1 MKRILYAFLL
11 LLMALPMSA
20 QEYTQLTNLPTVYI
34 ETVQKAAVT
43 DKKTFVNGKWIMVD
57 GEKTET
63 LTGMKIRCR
72 GNSTFNNAGAT
83 KKAYRVKFSDKVA
96 LLGDKGVADK
106 NWVLMANH
114 FDKSL
119 IRNALTTDIMGR
131 YCGMEFNPGARFVDV
146 VLNGEYI
153 GNYQITDHPDVES
166 GRLDITT
173 PGTDEEASE
182 GFFLEAD
189 GWKDHKYVTT
199 TLKSVPVRIHKPKD
213 GEVTSAQ
220 ADYVKSWLDRFETA
234 LFSKDYKDEDKGYRK
249 LVDSVS
255 LANLYLCTEMSAN
268 YDGFWSTYLYKRPND
283 QKMYF
288 GPLWDY
294 DIAYNNDTR
303 GNNTTQRMIVDINT
317 GVCRSW
323 FTRMWRDPWFRQL
336 ILRRYNEL
344 RQSGIEAFLL
354 HAVDSLG
361 ELNAQSAKLNF
372 DKYGINTKV
381 YNEVVM
387 RDTYA
392 EYITDLKTF
401 ITDHFTYL
409 DTEIP
414 TRAAASYEDEAREF
428 ELNINYFYRVQSVG
442 VKTFFD
448 VTNEALTE
456 GSLAYLW
463 SKDADRRTQQW
474 SIKKVGDAYQ
484 FINRASGLAL
494 NAPNGDLNTQLNLV
508 APNAEDEAQLW
519 NIVLAS
525 DEASYYNII
534 NKKYERTANV
544 SGGSADNGTKLI
556 CWESNEKNKTSTNR
570 QWIIQPDDFNSD
582 EVWDVGDITENL
594 QTEITKYEQL
604 SAGETVGTA
613 PGQVSKASMNKL
625 TSIINEAKGVID
637 AGKLNKNLMHTY
649 IYYMERAWAAVEES
663 RIVLDPINFD
673 AESNFHLFKTAD
685 GESKA
690 TAAADFAENNDTPW
704 GFYRYTA
711 ADGKYTKFTTFDTNN
726 SKAKAE
732 NGTAWY
738 TNVEYCFVTD
748 KGHIH
753 PLNSNGNQASPSI
766 VFKAPEDGIYFATIT
781 VARTKSG
788 KTNTMMIRSRYLG
801 DDLECGKDSFMFA
814 KAYGTADIDG
824 ANGQQPQTLDFYIRM
839 KQGQRFSFEIDA
851 ASDADGR
858 TDITDLA
865 VAACR
870 TEGNPFTMAEAKAY
884 ERFYDAIANEPINY
898 NAEGNYKLLST
909 VEGTV
914 TPAAAFAEN
923 NDTPWGFYRYT
934 SDDGKYTRFEKFDEG
949 NSNAKPGTYG
959 KAWYTNVEYCFIAE
973 KGNVHPLVSDGVQI
987 APSVVFTAPADGIY
1001 FATATV
1007 AREKDK
1013 QTNPLNLR
1021 SRFIGDDL
1029 ECGKDTF
1036 IFVKSYGTKDID
1048 EVDGKQPQTLDFFIR
1063 MKQGQR
1069 FSFEIDAES
1078 QSAARSNITNLAVA
1092 SCRDTDK
1099 PFTLEDAEAYPR
1111 FFDAAGEPEP
1121 VPINFDAEGNY
1132 HLFST
1137 AEGASTATA
1146 DASFAQNNDTP
1157 WGFYRYTPADGQYA
1171 KFTKFDTNNSK
1182 AKSANGTAWYT
1193 NEEYC
1198 FVTEKGNI
1206 HPLASGDKQAS
1217 PAIAFTA
1224 PADGIYFATMTVTRD
1239 KNNQTNTLYMRSRC
1253 LNNKFKCAQTS
1264 FAFEQAYGTAEVDG
1278 VDGKVPQTL
1287 DFFIKLKQGQTF
1299 TFEIDATS
1307 DSGARSNIN
1316 DLAVASC
1323 RDKDILFTE
1332 DEAKAYERYID
1343 ATEAVVNEYT
1353 LTYTVDGEV
1362 YKTAD
1367 LVAGATITPE
1377 DAPTKE
1383 GYSFSGWSEI
1393 PATMPAE
1400 DLTITG
1406 TFAIN
1411 QYSVKFLLDGQ
1422 AVYDQQQDYGSAITA
1437 PTVADKEGYTFSGW
1451 GEVLETV
1458 PARDVTFTG
1467 SYIVNKYKVSYYVGE
1482 QLWQEDEVEYG
1493 TDLTL
1498 RTFTPEDAARY
1509 SFAGWDGETFEKMPA
1524 KNLTYTAI
1532 LIDGIGNIVAGA
1544 SNVQTIFDGAGRKIS
1559 KLQRGMNILQ
1569 MKDGSVLKLI
1579 R

>member
-1 MKRILYAFLL
+1 MKRIIYVFLL

-57 GEKTET
+57 GEQTET

-354 HAVDSLG
+354 NAVDSLG
-361 ELNAQSAKLNF
+361 QLNAQSAKLNF

-392 EYITDLKTF
+392 EYITDLKNF

-428 ELNINYFYRVQSVG
+428 ELNINYFYRIQSVG
-442 VKTFFD
+442 VKTLFD

-525 DEASYYNII
+525 EEASYYNII
-534 NKKYERTANV
+534 NKKYTRTANV
-544 SGGSADNGTKLI
+544 SGGSADNGTALI
-556 CWESNEKNKTSTNR
+556 CWESNEKNTTSTNR

-625 TSIINEAKGVID
+625 TSIINEAKGIID

-649 IYYMERAWAAVEES
+649 IYYMERAWAAVEGS

-673 AESNFHLFKTAD
+673 AESNFHLFKTAE

-711 ADGKYTKFTTFDTNN
+711 DDGKYTKFTTFDINN
-726 SKAKAE
+726 SKAKKE

-738 TNVEYCFVTD
+738 TNEEYCFVTD

-865 VAACR
+865 VASCR

-934 SDDGKYTRFEKFDEG
+934 SDDGKYTKFEKFDDG
-949 NSNAKPGTYG
+949 NSNAKPSTYG

-1013 QTNPLNLR
+1013 QSNTLNLR

-1078 QSAARSNITNLAVA
+1078 DSGGRSNITNLAVA

-1157 WGFYRYTPADGQYA
+1157 WGYYRYTPADGQYA

-1206 HPLASGDKQAS
+1206 HPLNSNGTQAS

-1224 PADGIYFATMTVTRD
+1224 PADGIYFATMTITRD
-1239 KNNQTNTLYMRSRC
+1239 KNNQANTLYMRSRC

-1264 FAFEQAYGTAEVDG
+1264 FAFEQAYGTAEIDG
-1278 VDGKVPQTL
+1278 VDGKEPQTL

-1323 RDKDILFTE
+1323 RDKDIPFTE

-1377 DAPTKE
+1377 EAPSKE

-1406 TFAIN
+1406 TFA
-1411 QYSVKFLLDGQ
+1411 
-1422 AVYDQQQDYGSAITA
+1422 
-1437 PTVADKEGYTFSGW
+1437 
-1451 GEVLETV
+1451 
-1458 PARDVTFTG
+1458 
-1467 SYIVNKYKVSYYVGE
+1467 VNKYKVSYYVGD

-1493 TDLTL
+1493 ADLTL

-1544 SNVQTIFDGAGRKIS
+1544 SNVKTIFDGAGRKIS

>member
-1 MKRILYAFLL
+1 MKRIIYVFLL

-414 TRAAASYEDEAREF
+414 TRAAASYEDEARDF

-519 NIVLAS
+519 SIVLAS
-525 DEASYYNII
+525 EEASYYNII
-534 NKKYERTANV
+534 NKKYTRTANV

-594 QTEITKYEQL
+594 QTEIAKYEQL

-625 TSIINEAKGVID
+625 TAIINEAKGVID
-637 AGKLNKNLMHTY
+637 ANKLNKNLMHTY

-673 AESNFHLFKTAD
+673 AESNYHLFKTAE

-690 TAAADFAENNDTPW
+690 TAAAAFAENNDTPW
-704 GFYRYTA
+704 GFYRYTV
-711 ADGKYTKFTTFDTNN
+711 ADGTYEKFAKFDTSNG
-726 SKAKAE
+726 KAKST
-732 NGTAWY
+732 NGNSWY
-738 TNVEYCFVTD
+738 TNDEYVFLSEN
-748 KGHIH
+748 GNSH
-753 PLNSNGNQASPSI
+753 PLPAASPAVI
-766 VFKAPEDGIYFATIT
+766 FTAPADGIYFATVTIHRDKANVT
-781 VARTKSG
+781 TPLFL
-788 KTNTMMIRSRYLG
+788 RSRYIG
-801 DDLECGKDSFMFA
+801 GEDKKCDKSDFIFA
-814 KAYGTADIDG
+814 KSYGTADIDG
-824 ANGQQPQTLDFYIRM
+824 VDGKQPQTLDFYIRM
-839 KQGQRFSFEIDA
+839 KQGTSFTFEIENYTANTDA
-851 ASDADGR
+851 SGR
-858 TDITDLA
+858 SFITDLA

-884 ERFYDAIANEPINY
+884 ERFYDAIANEPINFD
-898 NAEGNYKLLST
+898 AEGNYKLLST

-934 SDDGKYTRFEKFDEG
+934 SDDGKYTRFEKFDDG
-949 NSNAKPGTYG
+949 NSNAKPATYG

-1069 FSFEIDAES
+1069 FSFEIDGES

-1121 VPINFDAEGNY
+1121 VPINFDAEGNF

-1146 DASFAQNNDTP
+1146 DASFAQNNDSP
-1157 WGFYRYTPADGQYA
+1157 WGYYRYTPADGQYA
-1171 KFTKFDTNNSK
+1171 KFTKFDTSNSK

-1224 PADGIYFATMTVTRD
+1224 PADGIYFATMTITRD
-1239 KNNQTNTLYMRSRC
+1239 KKDQTNTLYMRSRC

-1323 RDKDILFTE
+1323 RDKDIPFTE

-1367 LVAGATITPE
+1367 LVAGTTITPE
-1377 DAPTKE
+1377 EAPTKE
-1383 GYSFSGWSEI
+1383 GYTFSGWSEI

-1422 AVYDQQQDYGSAITA
+1422 AVYDQNQDFGSAITA

-1451 GEVLETV
+1451 GEVLKTV

-1544 SNVQTIFDGAGRKIS
+1544 SNVKTIFDGAGRKIS

>member
-1 MKRILYAFLL
+1 MKRIIYVFLL
-11 LLMALPMSA
+11 LLMALPMNA

-354 HAVDSLG
+354 NAVDSLG
-361 ELNAQSAKLNF
+361 QLNAQSAKLNF

-392 EYITDLKTF
+392 EYITDLKNF

-442 VKTFFD
+442 VKTLFD

-463 SKDADRRTQQW
+463 SKDTDRRTQQW

-525 DEASYYNII
+525 EEASYYNII
-534 NKKYERTANV
+534 NKKYTRTANV

-556 CWESNEKNKTSTNR
+556 CWESNEKNTTSTNR

-625 TSIINEAKGVID
+625 TSIINEAKGIID

-673 AESNFHLFKTAD
+673 AESNFHLFKTAE

-690 TAAADFAENNDTPW
+690 TAAAAFAENNDTPW

-711 ADGKYTKFTTFDTNN
+711 DDGKYTKFTTFDTNN

-909 VEGTV
+909 VEGTI

-934 SDDGKYTRFEKFDEG
+934 SDDGKYTKFEKFDDG
-949 NSNAKPGTYG
+949 NSNAKPSTYG

-1007 AREKDK
+1007 AREKKD
-1013 QTNPLNLR
+1013 QSNTLNLR

-1078 QSAARSNITNLAVA
+1078 DSGGRSNITNLAVA

-1146 DASFAQNNDTP
+1146 AASFAQNNDTP

-1206 HPLASGDKQAS
+1206 HPLNSNGTQAS

-1224 PADGIYFATMTVTRD
+1224 PADGIYFATMTITRD
-1239 KNNQTNTLYMRSRC
+1239 KNNQANTLYMRSRC

-1278 VDGKVPQTL
+1278 VDGKEPQTL

-1323 RDKDILFTE
+1323 RDKDIPFTE

-1377 DAPTKE
+1377 EAPSKE
-1383 GYSFSGWSEI
+1383 GYTFSGWSEI

-1406 TFAIN
+1406 TFA
-1411 QYSVKFLLDGQ
+1411 
-1422 AVYDQQQDYGSAITA
+1422 
-1437 PTVADKEGYTFSGW
+1437 
-1451 GEVLETV
+1451 
-1458 PARDVTFTG
+1458 
-1467 SYIVNKYKVSYYVGE
+1467 VNKYKVSYYVGE

-1493 TDLTL
+1493 ADLTL

-1544 SNVQTIFDGAGRKIS
+1544 SNVKTIFDGAGRKIS